1 MNFSPVLVCALTSLY
16 RQQDILKPLLTIEE
30 ILHKFRISMLML
42 GVFEVTGCQTLHYL
56 QSHEDTE
63 CLVLLELGYEAG

>member
-1 MNFSPVLVCALTSLY
+1 
-16 RQQDILKPLLTIEE
+16 
-30 ILHKFRISMLML
+30 MLML